1 MKLSTIKLGM
11 SQVNL
16 ICAHSIYGPLNI
28 KSLVFGVADGLVNL
42 PVNLDL
48 ELRVSVSV
56 WGRVYIKGIVWGC
69 EWPGQ
74 NVG

>member
-16 ICAHSIYGPLNI
+16 ICVHSIYGPLNI
-28 KSLVFGVADGLVNL
+28 KSLGFGVADGLVNL

-56 WGRVYIKGIVWGC
+56 WGRVYIKGIVWGH